1 MKYLY
6 CLSHPASN
14 KRSLSTTRVSSA
26 CKLCRG
32 HNLFIYLFT
41 YLFVYSFIHSSIIT
55 LNQSAPV
62 DSRKH
67 AIRKEKSVGSN
78 GLKASGAETANKAI
92 SPSIRRKVRR
102 LKVRG
107 LL

>member
-1 MKYLY
+1 MFV
-6 CLSHPASN
+6 C
-14 KRSLSTTRVSSA
+14 
-26 CKLCRG
+26 
-32 HNLFIYLFT
+32 
-41 YLFVYSFIHSSIIT
+41 LFVHSFINYYP
-55 LNQSAPV
+55 NQSAPV

-67 AIRKEKSVGSN
+67 AIRKEKSVGSS